1 MENILLIMMYYKIR
15 DKTNTE
21 YYVGGTPGKFSYNKT
36 GRIFKLGQLRL
47 FLTNIMKY
55 DNRRRDI
62 GNWEIVEL
70 EMHIKDVK
78 EIFNII
84 KPEKMMQLIKDF

>member
-1 MENILLIMMYYKIR
+1 
-15 DKTNTE
+15 
-21 YYVGGTPGKFSYNKT
+21 
-36 GRIFKLGQLRL
+36 
-47 FLTNIMKY
+47 MKY

-62 GNWEIVEL
+62 GKWEIVEL